1 MTSAPAPY
9 QWTMADPAALAF
21 RFAAPD
27 PLPPYTAVNVLP
39 GQAGYF
45 LFNDSPRLCD
55 KAGLYLLTGSMIHTL
70 QQAEAIQRSGGE
82 AVLTYGAQLLLF
94 DMRPKLYP
102 AETIEVATGGSGS
115 VTVNLALAY
124 RTENAEKLYRSGAT
138 FQPADSGDELRQDDP
153 LIADAFR
160 RAAMDAAVLL
170 REHAAACDGIQAAEK
185 ALTAPKLLMELR
197 ARAALTLAPL
207 GLRADAVHVSIARRN
222 CPYCQKVLSL
232 TEVRERF
239 CRAVDDEGNPQ
250 EGCGRRLNACP
261 ACGTIVG
268 PERASCPTCQ
278 QELLFC
284 DTPGCQTYRLPVHGR
299 FCPVCRR
306 ACYPLPPREF
316 LTLM

>member
-1 MTSAPAPY
+1 MAHAPSPY
-9 QWTMADPAALAF
+9 QWTMADPAVLAF

-27 PLPPYTAVNVLP
+27 PLPPYTAVTVSP

-45 LFNDSPRLCD
+45 LFNDSTRLCD

-82 AVLTYGAQLLLF
+82 AVLTYNAQLLLF
-94 DMRPKLYP
+94 DLRPKLYP
-102 AETIEVATGGSGS
+102 AEAIEVKTGTGEG
-115 VTVNLALAY
+115 VTLSLAIAY
-124 RTENAEKLYRSGAT
+124 RTENVEKLYRSGAT
-138 FQPADSGDELRQDDP
+138 FQPAEGGDALRQDDP

-160 RAAMDAAVLL
+160 RAVTDATVLL
-170 REHAAACDGIQAAEK
+170 REHAAAADGAQDAEK
-185 ALTAPKLLMELR
+185 ALTHPRLLMELR

-239 CRAVDDEGNPQ
+239 CRAVDEEGNPQ
-250 EGCGRRLNACP
+250 EGCGRRLSACP
-261 ACGTIVG
+261 ACGAIVG
-268 PERASCPTCQ
+268 PERATCPTCQ

-284 DTPGCQTYRLPVHGR
+284 DTPGCQTYRVPVHGR